1 MAQPGSQHTQPV
13 GISAQAGA
21 GHATACICTQNE
33 KAFKVVFLLD
43 FLIKRFNHQI
53 NFIFMILKVLRTK
66 LDYTCCIIFEKLFT
80 HSSFI
85 HVLMQII
92 KHELYL
98 S

>member
-1 MAQPGSQHTQPV
+1 
-13 GISAQAGA
+13 
-21 GHATACICTQNE
+21 
-33 KAFKVVFLLD
+33 
-43 FLIKRFNHQI
+43 
-53 NFIFMILKVLRTK
+53 MILKILRTK